1 MIINKITNFNF
12 SQQKLLVEP
21 CKSLTVQMSPD
32 VQLTRRRIFRNHDII
47 NSTPIFGD
55 RIKQSKTSEATNH
68 AYFGVFDQLA
78 DSHTQA
84 ISEEESIDSKILG
97 INTELRHLVSKN
109 SSRTPHTKYTNPLK
123 FRQFDEANLSHRD
136 EVSEY
141 SDEDLRFLDSC
152 FDKISYAPNGRLQLS
167 PSIDNR

>member
-12 SQQKLLVEP
+12 SQQKLLSEP
-21 CKSLTVQMSPD
+21 SQSLKVQMSPD
-32 VQLTRRRIFRNHDII
+32 IQLTRRRIFRNQDII

-55 RIKQSKTSEATNH
+55 RTKQTKTTEAPNP

-78 DSHTQA
+78 ESHTQA
-84 ISEEESIDSKILG
+84 ISEEESFDSKILG
-97 INTELRHLVSKN
+97 ISTELRHLVSKN
-109 SSRTPHTKYTNPLK
+109 SSKTPLTKYTNPLK
-123 FRQFDEANLSHRD
+123 FRQFEEGNHSHRD

-167 PSIDNR
+167 PNIDNR